1 MQLKELKEMAA
12 KVLAINSNP
21 NETVSFRLRSGGCP
35 VNRASIPKEEIVRAT
50 SEFAY
55 RTTIN
60 GDAESGEL
68 VVRAVD
74 TGTCDSNGDAIY
86 TTPSGVVFVEHR
98 RAGCPEDF
106 DHCSL
111 VPPTFA

>member
-35 VNRASIPKEEIVRAT
+35 VNQASIPKEEIVRAT
-50 SEFAY
+50 SQFAY
-55 RTTIN
+55 STAN

-68 VVRAVD
+68 VVLAVD
-74 TGTCDSNGDAIY
+74 TGTWDSNGDAIY
-86 TTPSGVVFVEHR
+86 TTPSGVVFVARR
-98 RAGCPEDF
+98 RAGCPEDS